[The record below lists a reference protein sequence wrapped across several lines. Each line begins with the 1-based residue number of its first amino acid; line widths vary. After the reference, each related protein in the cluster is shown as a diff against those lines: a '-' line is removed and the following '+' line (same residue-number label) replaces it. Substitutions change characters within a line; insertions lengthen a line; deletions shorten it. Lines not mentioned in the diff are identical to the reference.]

1 MTVEQLIAELMR
13 QPSDAKVYL
22 PDRDYGPFECSAVEF
37 SEGDSLT
44 EEPAGVYL
52 NGGIYFNGDR
62 PEGR

>member
-1 MTVEQLIAELMR
+1 MK

-52 NGGIYFNGDR
+52 NGGIYFNDDE

>member
-1 MTVEQLIAELMR
+1 MTVEQLIAELMK

-52 NGGIYFNGDR
+52 NGGLFLNGDG
-62 PEGR
+62 PERR

>member
-1 MTVEQLIAELMR
+1 LIAELMK
-13 QPSDAKVYL
+13 QPSDATVYL

-37 SEGDSLT
+37 REGDSLT

-52 NGGIYFNGDR
+52 NGGIYFNDDE

>member
-1 MTVEQLIAELMR
+1 MTVEQLIAELMK

-37 SEGDSLT
+37 REGDSLT
-44 EEPAGVYL
+44 EEQAGVYL
-52 NGGIYFNGDR
+52 NGGMYLNGDG

>member
-1 MTVEQLIAELMR
+1 MK

-37 SEGDSLT
+37 SEGNSLT
-44 EEPAGVYL
+44 EGLTGVYL
-52 NGGIYFNGDR
+52 NGGIYFNDDE